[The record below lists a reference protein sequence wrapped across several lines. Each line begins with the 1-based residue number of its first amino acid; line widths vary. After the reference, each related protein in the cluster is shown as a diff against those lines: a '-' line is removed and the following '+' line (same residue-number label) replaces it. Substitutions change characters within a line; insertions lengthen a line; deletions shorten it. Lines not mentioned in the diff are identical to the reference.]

1 MDKYNIKHIPR
12 EDAAKIGREALE
24 DMLKGGKTEEHVE
37 VRALW
42 TLVDHAETMD
52 DKTTAGACLILGG
65 VLCAALATVCA
76 LAGVYFICRNYID
89 AGSELRI
96 YSRDAAVLA
105 VMCFGLVRMTRG
117 TKKKEVQK

>member
-1 MDKYNIKHIPR
+1 MEKYNIKHIPR

-65 VLCAALATVCA
+65 VLCAALALACA
-76 LAGVYFICRNYID
+76 LAGCGFIFKHYID
-89 AGSELRI
+89 SAEALLPYCKGFSIMPIL
-96 YSRDAAVLA
+96 
-105 VMCFGLVRMTRG
+105 CFGVVRLIKT
-117 TKKKEVQK
+117 TKKKEE

>member
-1 MDKYNIKHIPR
+1 MDKYNIKHIPS

-24 DMLKGGKTEEHVE
+24 DMLKGGKTEEHIE

-65 VLCAALATVCA
+65 VLCAALSLACA
-76 LAGVYFICRNYID
+76 LAGCCFIFKHYID
-89 AGSELRI
+89 SAVEMRHYAVGF
-96 YSRDAAVLA
+96 AAVTIL
-105 VMCFGLVRMTRG
+105 CFGIVRMTKG